1 VLDIAGDTELDVSR
15 ASQFVTVAGVIR
27 FEGTNA
33 PAEAQV
39 QLHNRDSGHN
49 LELPVGARGEIE
61 ALDVSPGYYDVSLEN
76 AGDFALKSMFAL
88 HAQVAGESLA
98 IDGAEDV
105 QLRLTAAKGSA
116 QVEGLVIG
124 NNKPIA
130 AAMVVLAPEDPPDNR
145 GLIRANLSA
154 TDGSFVFS
162 DVLPGSYILLATSKR
177 LDLQTADRSAWQ
189 YYLAKGKTLPVEAGS
204 KSSVTLEVQ

>member
-1 VLDIAGDTELDVSR
+1 
-15 ASQFVTVAGVIR
+15 
-27 FEGTNA
+27 
-33 PAEAQV
+33 
-39 QLHNRDSGHN
+39 
-49 LELPVGARGEIE
+49 
-61 ALDVSPGYYDVSLEN
+61 
-76 AGDFALKSMFAL
+76 
-88 HAQVAGESLA
+88 VAGESLA

-189 YYLAKGKTLPVEAGS
+189 HYLAKGKTLPVEAGS